1 MKVMILLHALKDTIV
16 NAGISEKQLTV
27 QEFYGADEASKV
39 LLGEVDLLIKPSKS
53 EGFGMS
59 GLRAIAAELP
69 VLISGNSG
77 LAIAIKKLP
86 SGYKHVVDSQDP
98 QVWAKRIKEIKEK
111 DDMETSRSELEQL
124 KDEYTAKYNWED
136 QFN

>member
-16 NAGISEKQLTV
+16 NAGISEKQLTA
-27 QEFYGADEASKV
+27 QEFYGADEAWKV

-69 VLISGNSG
+69 VLISGNS
-77 LAIAIKKLP
+77 
-86 SGYKHVVDSQDP
+86 
-98 QVWAKRIKEIKEK
+98 
-111 DDMETSRSELEQL
+111 
-124 KDEYTAKYNWED
+124 
-136 QFN
+136 

>member
-27 QEFYGADEASKV
+27 QEFYGADEAWKV

-69 VLISGNSG
+69 VLISGNS
-77 LAIAIKKLP
+77 
-86 SGYKHVVDSQDP
+86 
-98 QVWAKRIKEIKEK
+98 
-111 DDMETSRSELEQL
+111 
-124 KDEYTAKYNWED
+124 
-136 QFN
+136 